1 MVLSF
6 RGLAKTCKKNP
17 WGLVKYEVSA
27 QKKHVFARF
36 GCVFRVK
43 NAAKPS
49 ENAYF
54 VNKTAYFTILF
65 VIFRDLGCFF
75 LLPALPGRPGEAPG
89 GPKCSKR
96 SPRGAPNGAQERPRR
111 GPRSRK
117 TAPGAAK
124 RRTEAKMEPQRPSN
138 EPQEASGVR
147 ESTGKQLGAPRRNG
161 KRPASARSARARAS
175 RENSLN
181 LPPGPPDQGEL
192 EKFAAKP
199 PDYGKRERFTAEP
212 PDYGKRERFTAG
224 PPDHEKTREL
234 YRGTT
239 RQTQHT
245 TGHTVASTAF

>member
-1 MVLSF
+1 MGLGASGRLPRCLLGV
-6 RGLAKTCKKNP
+6 RGGPQGAFLEADCKPKII
-17 WGLVKYEVSA
+17 L
-27 QKKHVFARF
+27 
-36 GCVFRVK
+36 
-43 NAAKPS
+43 NATFSRAPPP
-49 ENAYF
+49 EF
-54 VNKTAYFTILF
+54 EH
-65 VIFRDLGCFF
+65 
-75 LLPALPGRPGEAPG
+75 PAPG
-89 GPKCSKR
+89 TPE
-96 SPRGAPNGAQERPRR
+96 AQ
-111 GPRSRK
+111 
-117 TAPGAAK
+117 
-124 RRTEAKMEPQRPSN
+124 MEPQRPSN

-181 LPPGPPDQGEL
+181 LPPGPPDQGKL

>member
-6 RGLAKTCKKNP
+6 RGLAKTCKNNP

-111 GPRSRK
+111 GPRR
-117 TAPGAAK
+117 
-124 RRTEAKMEPQRPSN
+124 
-138 EPQEASGVR
+138 PQEPPRG
-147 ESTGKQLGAPRRNG
+147 PRRRQAFEKAPENSWEHRG
-161 KRPASARSARARAS
+161 ATENARRARAA
-175 RENSLN
+175 REQ
-181 LPPGPPDQGEL
+181 GPH
-192 EKFAAKP
+192 AK
-199 PDYGKRERFTAEP
+199 TA
-212 PDYGKRERFTAG
+212 
-224 PPDHEKTREL
+224 
-234 YRGTT
+234 
-239 RQTQHT
+239 
-245 TGHTVASTAF
+245 

>member
-1 MVLSF
+1 MTTV
-6 RGLAKTCKKNP
+6 R
-17 WGLVKYEVSA
+17 
-27 QKKHVFARF
+27 H
-36 GCVFRVK
+36 
-43 NAAKPS
+43 
-49 ENAYF
+49 
-54 VNKTAYFTILF
+54 
-65 VIFRDLGCFF
+65 F
-75 LLPALPGRPGEAPG
+75 LLFFEAPG
-89 GPKCSKR
+89 LQKLSLKGLPNRSKIKLRVAWGCLGPLGALLGR
-96 SPRGAPNGAQERPRR
+96 SWPLLVGFLGAFGALLEALEPQDGAQEAPRR
-111 GPRSRK
+111 L
-117 TAPGAAK
+117 PGG
-124 RRTEAKMEPQRPSN
+124 TPEAKRPSN

-245 TGHTVASTAF
+245 TGHTVATTAS

>member
-1 MVLSF
+1 ML
-6 RGLAKTCKKNP
+6 
-17 WGLVKYEVSA
+17 
-27 QKKHVFARF
+27 
-36 GCVFRVK
+36 
-43 NAAKPS
+43 
-49 ENAYF
+49 
-54 VNKTAYFTILF
+54 
-65 VIFRDLGCFF
+65 IF
-75 LLPALPGRPGEAPG
+75 EAPG
-89 GPKCSKR
+89 LQTSSLKGLPNRSKIKLRVAWGCLGPLGALLGR
-96 SPRGAPNGAQERPRR
+96 SWPLLVGFLGAFGALLEALGPQDGAQEAPR
-111 GPRSRK
+111 GTPESK
-117 TAPGAAK
+117 
-124 RRTEAKMEPQRPSN
+124 RPSN

-181 LPPGPPDQGEL
+181 LPPGPPDQGAL

-224 PPDHEKTREL
+224 PPDHAKTREL
-234 YRGTT
+234 YRETT

>member
-1 MVLSF
+1 MAPKSIKNKAPIRLGLLGASWGALGAVLGRSWP
-6 RGLAKTCKKNP
+6 L
-17 WGLVKYEVSA
+17 LVGFLGA
-27 QKKHVFARF
+27 F
-36 GCVFRVK
+36 G
-43 NAAKPS
+43 A
-49 ENAYF
+49 
-54 VNKTAYFTILF
+54 
-65 VIFRDLGCFF
+65 
-75 LLPALPGRPGEAPG
+75 LLEALEPQG
-89 GPKCSKR
+89 
-96 SPRGAPNGAQERPRR
+96 GAQEAPRR
-111 GPRSRK
+111 L
-117 TAPGAAK
+117 PGG
-124 RRTEAKMEPQRPSN
+124 TPEAKMEPQRPSN
-138 EPQEASGVR
+138 ELQEASGVR
-147 ESTGKQLGAPRRNG
+147 ESTGKQLGAPRWKG

-245 TGHTVASTAF
+245 TGHTVATTAF

>member
-1 MVLSF
+1 MGRS
-6 RGLAKTCKKNP
+6 
-17 WGLVKYEVSA
+17 WGALGRSWWAFWALLGRSWIGAWA
-27 QKKHVFARF
+27 Q
-36 GCVFRVK
+36 
-43 NAAKPS
+43 
-49 ENAYF
+49 
-54 VNKTAYFTILF
+54 
-65 VIFRDLGCFF
+65 D
-75 LLPALPGRPGEAPG
+75 
-89 GPKCSKR
+89 
-96 SPRGAPNGAQERPRR
+96 GAQEAPRR
-111 GPRSRK
+111 L
-117 TAPGAAK
+117 PGG
-124 RRTEAKMEPQRPSN
+124 TQEAKMEPQRPSN

-181 LPPGPPDQGEL
+181 LPLGPPDQGAL

-199 PDYGKRERFTAEP
+199 PDYGKRERLTAEP

-245 TGHTVASTAF
+245 TGHTVATTAS

>member
-1 MVLSF
+1 M
-6 RGLAKTCKKNP
+6 GLLGAS
-17 WGLVKYEVSA
+17 WGRSWPLLVGFLGAFGALLEALGPQDCA
-27 QKKHVFARF
+27 QEAPR
-36 GCVFRVK
+36 R
-43 NAAKPS
+43 
-49 ENAYF
+49 
-54 VNKTAYFTILF
+54 
-65 VIFRDLGCFF
+65 
-75 LLPALPGRPGEAPG
+75 LPGGTP
-89 GPKCSKR
+89 
-96 SPRGAPNGAQERPRR
+96 
-111 GPRSRK
+111 
-117 TAPGAAK
+117 
-124 RRTEAKMEPQRPSN
+124 EAKRPSN

-181 LPPGPPDQGEL
+181 LPPGPPDQGAL
-192 EKFAAKP
+192 EKFAARP

-245 TGHTVASTAF
+245 TGHTVATTAS